1 MFALSWFS
9 AAVNYDV
16 RLVGMRIQSW
26 MDNLW
31 LQFNAECLAAK
42 LLHSTVVHHFHVFT
56 TRSNARRAI
65 LKLLEVKHSHLLNVD
80 ESLVIRR
87 NLRLFH
93 LIWASASGRARLPI
107 TTTTL
112 VMQAELV
119 KLPLIEVS
127 KVTDGAERG
136 VGCLVLL
143 HSGSLAI
150 LVLKMLLNVSEV
162 DLLILEIVVHAKVL
176 HVLAT

>member
-9 AAVNYDV
+9 AAVNHDV
-16 RLVGMRIQSW
+16 RLVGVRIQSW
-26 MDNLW
+26 VDNLW

-42 LLHSTVVHHFHVFT
+42 LLHSTIVHHFHVFT

-87 NLRLFH
+87 NLRLFR
-93 LIWASASGRARLPI
+93 LIWASASGRARLP
-107 TTTTL
+107 TTL
-112 VMQAELV
+112 VMQVELV

-127 KVTDGAERG
+127 KVTDGAQRG

-143 HSGSLAI
+143 HRGSLAI
-150 LVLKMLLNVSEV
+150 LVLKMLLNVKEV